1 MYNNYGSVSIYH
13 NYCGYGS
20 VVFNITIMLWFTY
33 FLYRHLQ
40 NDMNVTLSYELVYVC
55 SCSAAVVCG
64 GRGVLA
70 RGSHSLSLS
79 YSLSLCA
86 IQPRRRAAPSLPL
99 TANLTTHGTPRYRHN
114 A

>member
-79 YSLSLCA
+79 LIHFHFARFSH
-86 IQPRRRAAPSLPL
+86 AAAQRL
-99 TANLTTHGTPRYRHN
+99 AYH
-114 A
+114 